1 MSEPRP
7 PETETEQFAA
17 ALARI
22 LEPVRRIPP
31 LRLVAAALSLAAL
44 FVAGIATAVLGPRD
58 NVLASLPLVGGLAG
72 FFMFGVGGLVA
83 ALGASVPGRED
94 LSRVGFGGIAI
105 ALAIW
110 AVSSI
115 AALRGGGMVGP
126 SDANWISATFTC
138 LGLAT
143 AVGFVPAVA
152 LLAFVIGAFPYRPAL
167 AGGLGAAAMVAFG
180 AGAVHL
186 TCAHEGVF
194 HVSLGHVIGPLVG
207 GALVGG
213 ALVVFRR
220 RATIPPS

>member
-1 MSEPRP
+1 MSESRP

-186 TCAHEGVF
+186 TRAHENVF

-207 GALVGG
+207 GALVG
-213 ALVVFRR
+213 AVLVVFRR
-220 RATIPPS
+220 RATISPS